1 MKKRFIS
8 MLLAVLLVVSL
19 FAGTSVSA
27 YADGEYKT
35 VSYTLV
41 KGDTLLQICN
51 NMGLNFYTCQTAI
64 NKLNNFTSE
73 AQYRK
78 LYVGQVIKL
87 PATNEDAAKI
97 ASSYISGST
106 GSGTVVNTGS
116 SSGSTGSV
124 SGNVAYW
131 LIPYTIQ
138 RGETVVGVC
147 NTLGISFN
155 TYSSQI
161 MKINNISSW
170 NRVAAGKTLL
180 LPTAVKPA
188 AGISCYAVIAH
199 KVAQGETTYGICQN
213 YGISYTS
220 NASLM
225 QALNPSVN
233 FNFIKYNTTMLV
245 PVPTVITAGTTG
257 GTTSGGTTSGGT
269 TSGNTNSGSTNSGTG
284 SSTKTYS
291 ISSSASG
298 GGSVSF
304 TVSGKSATA
313 AAAGSTVTIKAT
325 PQAYKSL
332 ESVSVVTAD
341 NSAVIAV
348 SNNTFTMPESN
359 VKVTAKFSSSG
370 YYMGIVNAGG
380 GTASTYVDGVA
391 TDRAVKGATVKVYAN
406 PSSGYSLTDITVKR
420 ADSAKTVVASGL
432 KSGDSFTMPD
442 CKVMIYVTFT
452 GAQTYSLKSE
462 ATTNGSFSLQVLGTT
477 VTKAAAGSTVKVV
490 TSPNA
495 GYAVDKIEVID
506 DSSKQQINYN
516 NSDTFTMPYSSVT
529 VKVTFVRSVD
539 TYKVTVSTVK
549 GGNASVDHTTA
560 KGGETIKL
568 SPTAY
573 SGYVFDYFTI
583 TYNGGIVEEKRGTLE
598 FLMPYSDVT
607 VTPVFKQAQGQLSMD
622 NTSPSWGTLTV
633 TDASG
638 KTLSE
643 GDALTAGS
651 KVTVTVNV
659 TDPGYV
665 ASIRTTRGE
674 AITSGSQ
681 VTVPSDGNLGI
692 VVTYDYKN
700 YTLTVNN
707 EWYNLFYLDVYV
719 NGNHYQKIDITSKGQ
734 QVSVPAY
741 ATVQAKPVNSTITG
755 MTLNNE
761 LKSGDSITM
770 PAANATLKVEL
781 TETGAASAYSSV
793 QEVPGVFGLA
803 PELEN

>member
-35 VSYTLV
+35 VSYTIV

-97 ASSYISGST
+97 ASSYISSGT

-116 SSGSTGSV
+116 SSGSSGNV

-170 NRVAAGKTLL
+170 NNVAAGKTLL

-199 KVAQGETTYGICQN
+199 KVTQGETTYGICQN

-245 PVPTVITAGTTG
+245 PVPTVITAG
-257 GTTSGGTTSGGT
+257 SS
-269 TSGNTNSGSTNSGTG
+269 NSGSSNSGSNSGSNNSGSNSGSSGSGTG

-291 ISSSASG
+291 ISSSAS

-313 AAAGSTVTIKAT
+313 AAAGSTVTIKAS
-325 PQAYKSL
+325 PEAYKSL

-380 GTASTYVDGVA
+380 GTASAYVDGVA

-406 PSSGYSLTDITVKR
+406 PSSGYSLTDITVRK

-442 CKVMIYVTFT
+442 SKVMIYVTFT

-462 ATTNGSFSLQVLGTT
+462 ATTNGSFSLQVLGTS

-529 VKVTFVRSVD
+529 VKVSFVRSVD

-741 ATVQAKPVNSTITG
+741 ATVLAKPVNSTIEG
-755 MTLNNE
+755 MTLDGEANPG
-761 LKSGDSITM
+761 KSSITM
-770 PAANATLKVEL
+770 PAANATLKVEIANNP
-781 TETGAASAYSSV
+781 TDASAASA
-793 QEVPGVFGLA
+793 EVDGGIDLGA
-803 PELEN
+803 

>member
-27 YADGEYKT
+27 YADGEYNT

-97 ASSYISGST
+97 ASSYISSST
-106 GSGTVVNTGS
+106 GTGSVVNTGS
-116 SSGSTGSV
+116 STGTGST

-131 LIPYTIQ
+131 LIPYTMQ

-147 NTLGISFN
+147 NTLGISFS

-170 NRVAAGKTLL
+170 TNVAAGKTLL

-199 KVAQGETTYGICQN
+199 KVSQGETTYGICQN

-225 QALNPSVN
+225 QALNPNVN

-245 PVPTVITAGTTG
+245 PVPTVITAG
-257 GTTSGGTTSGGT
+257 SS
-269 TSGNTNSGSTNSGTG
+269 NSGSNNSGSSNSGSNNSGSNNSGSSGSDSG

-298 GGSVSF
+298 GGSISF
-304 TVSGKSATA
+304 TVNGKSATA
-313 AAAGSTVTIKAT
+313 AAAGSTVTIKAS
-325 PQAYKSL
+325 PEAYKSL

-348 SNNTFTMPESN
+348 SNSTFTMPESN

-370 YYMGIVNAGG
+370 YNIGIVNAGG
-380 GTASTYVDGVA
+380 GTVTSYVDGVV

-406 PSSGYSLTDITVKR
+406 PSSGYSLTDITVRKF
-420 ADSAKTVVASGL
+420 DSAKTLVKSGL

-442 CKVMIYVTFT
+442 SRVLIYVTFT
-452 GAQTYSLKSE
+452 SAQTYSLKSE

-506 DSSKQQINYN
+506 DGNGRQINYN

-539 TYKVTVSTVK
+539 AYKVTMSTVK
-549 GGNASVDHTTA
+549 GGNASADHTTA
-560 KGGETIKL
+560 NGGDIIKL

-573 SGYVFDYFTI
+573 PGYVFDYFTI

-598 FLMPYSDVT
+598 FMMPYSDVT
-607 VTPVFKQAQGQLSMD
+607 VTPVFKQAQGKLTIQ
-622 NTSPSWGTLTV
+622 NNNAKGTVTV
-633 TDASG
+633 TDAYGNVLENGS
-638 KTLSE
+638 S
-643 GDALTAGS
+643 LTAGS
-651 KVTVTVNV
+651 TVNV
-659 TDPGYV
+659 SVKVIESGYEAV
-665 ASIRTTRGE
+665 IR
-674 AITSGSQ
+674 ANDQIVSGSGI
-681 VTVPSDGNLGI
+681 TVPNDGNLTI
-692 VVTYDYKN
+692 MVTYPAKEN
-700 YTLTVNN
+700 TLSIDSNWRGNFDLVVDGQLQSISANTESIKVATGANVKVQLKA
-707 EWYNLFYLDVYV
+707 EASNL
-719 NGNHYQKIDITSKGQ
+719 K
-734 QVSVPAY
+734 
-741 ATVQAKPVNSTITG
+741 ITG
-755 MTLNNE
+755 YILNNE
-761 LKSGDSITM
+761 TVSSSAPEFTM
-770 PAANATLKVEL
+770 PGGNATLKVLIE
-781 TETGAASAYSSV
+781 SSV
-793 QEVPGVFGLA
+793 PTAEVYGLA
-803 PELEN
+803 PVEGGGELAPLA

>member
-35 VSYTLV
+35 VSYTIV

-97 ASSYISGST
+97 ASSYISSGT

-116 SSGSTGSV
+116 SSGSSGNV

-170 NRVAAGKTLL
+170 NNVAAGKTLL

-199 KVAQGETTYGICQN
+199 KVTQGETTYGICQN

-245 PVPTVITAGTTG
+245 PVPTVITAG
-257 GTTSGGTTSGGT
+257 SS
-269 TSGNTNSGSTNSGTG
+269 NSGSSNSGSNSGSNNSGSNSGSSGSGTG

-291 ISSSASG
+291 ISSSAS

-313 AAAGSTVTIKAT
+313 AAAGSTVTIKAS
-325 PQAYKSL
+325 PEAYKSL

-380 GTASTYVDGVA
+380 GTASAYVDGVA

-406 PSSGYSLTDITVKR
+406 PSSGYSLTDITVRK

-442 CKVMIYVTFT
+442 SKVMIYVTFT

-462 ATTNGSFSLQVLGTT
+462 ATTNGSFSLQVLGTS

-529 VKVTFVRSVD
+529 VKVSFVRSVD

-607 VTPVFKQAQGQLSMD
+607 VTPVFKEVEGKLTIN
-622 NTSPSWGTLTV
+622 NTNPAWGTVTV
-633 TDASG
+633 TDSTG
-638 KTLSE
+638 KTLNS
-643 GDALTAGS
+643 GDKLTAGS
-651 KVTVTVNV
+651 KVTVSVNV

-665 ASIRTTRGE
+665 AIITASDGST
-674 AITSGSQ
+674 ITSGSQ
-681 VTVPSDGNLGI
+681 VTVPSNGKLAI
-692 VVTYDYKN
+692 TVTYDYKN

-741 ATVQAKPVNSTITG
+741 ATVLAKPVNSTIEG
-755 MTLNNE
+755 MTLDGEANPG
-761 LKSGDSITM
+761 KSSITM
-770 PAANATLKVEL
+770 PAANATLKVEIANNP
-781 TETGAASAYSSV
+781 TDASAASA
-793 QEVPGVFGLA
+793 EVDGGIDLGA
-803 PELEN
+803 

>member
-406 PSSGYSLTDITVKR
+406 PSSGYSLTDITVKK

-516 NSDTFTMPYSSVT
+516 NSDSFTMPYSSVT

-707 EWYNLFYLDVYV
+707 EWYNLFYLEIGGQRV
-719 NGNHYQKIDITSKGQ
+719 DITSKGQ

-781 TETGAASAYSSV
+781 TENSPAINSLSTA

>member
-35 VSYTLV
+35 VSYTIV

-78 LYVGQVIKL
+78 LYVGQAIKL

-97 ASSYISGST
+97 ASSYISSGT

-116 SSGSTGSV
+116 SSGSSGNV

-170 NRVAAGKTLL
+170 NNVAAGKTLL

-199 KVAQGETTYGICQN
+199 KVTQGETTYGICQN

-245 PVPTVITAGTTG
+245 PVPTVITAG
-257 GTTSGGTTSGGT
+257 SS
-269 TSGNTNSGSTNSGTG
+269 NSGSSNSGSNSGSNNSGSNSGSSGSDSG

-380 GTASTYVDGVA
+380 GTASAYVDGVA

-406 PSSGYSLTDITVKR
+406 PSSGYSLTDITVKK

-442 CKVMIYVTFT
+442 SKVMIYVTFT

-529 VKVTFVRSVD
+529 VKVSFVRSVD

-549 GGNASVDHTTA
+549 GGTVSVDHTTA
-560 KGGETIKL
+560 KGRETIKL

-741 ATVQAKPVNSTITG
+741 ATVLAKPVNSTIEG
-755 MTLNNE
+755 MTLDGEANPG
-761 LKSGDSITM
+761 KSSITM
-770 PAANATLKVEL
+770 PAANATLKVEIANNP
-781 TETGAASAYSSV
+781 TDASAASA
-793 QEVPGVFGLA
+793 EVDGGIDLGA
-803 PELEN
+803 